1 MVRLLILML
10 FLAVNGFAK
19 PITCTFKLSLPSQQD
34 SFQLEVFKCYLSN
47 FRLYSQS
54 NELIFTDT
62 NAFLIELS
70 DSVLTHTIT
79 IDCPV
84 NVTPKTIVY
93 SIGLDSVSNT
103 SGALSGAL
111 DPLYGMFWTWQSG
124 YIHLKLEGKFV
135 KTSSP
140 KTALEF
146 HLGGYRWP
154 NATLIDKQ
162 VDIKSDKIIVDIQL
176 NQFIKNLNKGVSTK
190 IMSPGPLAKQVF
202 NTFSNSFVP
211 MQPCN

>member
-10 FLAVNGFAK
+10 LMAVNGFAK
-19 PITCTFKLSLPSQQD
+19 PINCTFKLSLPPQQD

-47 FRLYSQS
+47 FRFYSQS
-54 NELIFTDT
+54 NELIFTDS
-62 NAFLIELS
+62 NALLIELS

-111 DPLYGMFWTWQSG
+111 DPLNGMFWTWQSG
-124 YIHLKLEGKFV
+124 YIHLKLEGTFF
-135 KTSSP
+135 KTGRP

-176 NQFIKNLNKGVSTK
+176 NEFLKYLNEGGSTK
-190 IMSPGPLAKQVF
+190 IMSPGPLAKQLF

-211 MQPCN
+211 MQP

>member
-1 MVRLLILML
+1 MMRLLNLML
-10 FLAVNGFAK
+10 LMAVNGFAK
-19 PITCTFKLSLPSQQD
+19 PINCTFKLSLPPQQD

-47 FRLYSQS
+47 FRFYSQS
-54 NELIFTDT
+54 NELIFTDS

-111 DPLYGMFWTWQSG
+111 DPLNGMFWTWQSG
-124 YIHLKLEGKFV
+124 YIHLKLVGTFF
-135 KTSSP
+135 KTGRP

-176 NQFIKNLNKGVSTK
+176 NEFLKYLNEGGSTK
-190 IMSPGPLAKQVF
+190 IMSPGPLAKQLF

-211 MQPCN
+211 MQP

>member
-10 FLAVNGFAK
+10 LMAVNGFAK
-19 PITCTFKLSLPSQQD
+19 PINCTFKLSLPPQQD

-47 FRLYSQS
+47 FRFYSQS
-54 NELIFTDT
+54 NELIFTDS

-111 DPLYGMFWTWQSG
+111 DPLNGMFWTWQSG

-162 VDIKSDKIIVDIQL
+162 VDIKYESIIVDIQL
-176 NQFIKNLNKGVSTK
+176 SNFLKHLNKGVSTK

-202 NTFSNSFVP
+202 NTISNSFVP
-211 MQPCN
+211 MQP

>member
-10 FLAVNGFAK
+10 LMAFNGFAK
-19 PITCTFKLSLPSQQD
+19 PINCTFKLSLPPQQD

-47 FRLYSQS
+47 FRFYSQS
-54 NELIFTDT
+54 NELIFTDS
-62 NAFLIELS
+62 NAYLIELS
-70 DSVLTHTIT
+70 DSFLTHTIT

-111 DPLYGMFWTWQSG
+111 DLLNGMFWTWQSG

-162 VDIKSDKIIVDIQL
+162 VDIKHESIIVDIQL
-176 NQFIKNLNKGVSTK
+176 SYFLKHLNKGLSTK

-202 NTFSNSFVP
+202 NTISNSFVP
-211 MQPCN
+211 MQP

>member
-1 MVRLLILML
+1 MMRLLNLML
-10 FLAVNGFAK
+10 LMAVNGFAK
-19 PITCTFKLSLPSQQD
+19 PINCTFKLSLPPQQD

-47 FRLYSQS
+47 FRFYSQS
-54 NELIFTDT
+54 NELIFTDS

-111 DPLYGMFWTWQSG
+111 DPLNGMFWTWQSG
-124 YIHLKLEGKFV
+124 YIHLKLEGTFF
-135 KTSSP
+135 KTGRP

-176 NQFIKNLNKGVSTK
+176 NEFLKYLNEGGSTK
-190 IMSPGPLAKQVF
+190 IMSPGPLAKQLF

-211 MQPCN
+211 MQP

>member
-10 FLAVNGFAK
+10 LMAVNGFAK
-19 PITCTFKLSLPSQQD
+19 PINCTFKLSLPSQQD

-47 FRLYSQS
+47 FRFYSQS
-54 NELIFTDT
+54 NELIFTDS

-111 DPLYGMFWTWQSG
+111 DPLNGMFWTWQSG
-124 YIHLKLEGKFV
+124 YIHLKLEGTFF
-135 KTSSP
+135 KTGRP

-162 VDIKSDKIIVDIQL
+162 ADIKYESIIVDIQL
-176 NQFIKNLNKGVSTK
+176 SIFLKHLNKGLSTK

-202 NTFSNSFVP
+202 NTISNSFVP
-211 MQPCN
+211 MQP

>member
-47 FRLYSQS
+47 FRFYSQS
-54 NELIFTDT
+54 NELIFTDS

-111 DPLYGMFWTWQSG
+111 DPLNGMFWTWQSG
-124 YIHLKLEGKFV
+124 YIHLKLEGTFF
-135 KTSSP
+135 KTGRP

-162 VDIKSDKIIVDIQL
+162 VDIKYESIIVDIQL
-176 NQFIKNLNKGVSTK
+176 SIFLKHLNKGLSTK

-202 NTFSNSFVP
+202 NTISNSFVP
-211 MQPCN
+211 MQP

>member
-10 FLAVNGFAK
+10 LMAVNGFAK
-19 PITCTFKLSLPSQQD
+19 PINCTFKLSLPSQQD

-47 FRLYSQS
+47 FRFYSQS
-54 NELIFTDT
+54 NELIFSDT
-62 NAFLIELS
+62 NAFLIVLT

-79 IDCPV
+79 IDCPE
-84 NVTPKTIVY
+84 NFTPKTIIY

-111 DPLYGMFWTWQSG
+111 DPLNGMFWTWQSG
-124 YIHLKLEGKFV
+124 YIHLKLEGTFF
-135 KTSSP
+135 KTGRP

-162 VDIKSDKIIVDIQL
+162 VDIKYESIIVDIQL
-176 NQFIKNLNKGVSTK
+176 SDFLKHLNKGLSTK

-202 NTFSNSFVP
+202 NTISNSFVP
-211 MQPCN
+211 MQP

>member
-10 FLAVNGFAK
+10 LMAVNGFAK
-19 PITCTFKLSLPSQQD
+19 PINCTFKLSLPPQQD

-47 FRLYSQS
+47 FRFYSQS
-54 NELIFTDT
+54 NELIFTDS

-111 DPLYGMFWTWQSG
+111 DPLNGMFWTWQSG
-124 YIHLKLEGKFV
+124 YIHLKLEGTFF
-135 KTSSP
+135 KTGRP

-162 VDIKSDKIIVDIQL
+162 VDIKYESIIVDIQL
-176 NQFIKNLNKGVSTK
+176 SIFLKHLNKGLSTK

-202 NTFSNSFVP
+202 NTISNSFVP
-211 MQPCN
+211 MQP

>member
-1 MVRLLILML
+1 MMRLLILML
-10 FLAVNGFAK
+10 LIAVNGFAN

-54 NELIFTDT
+54 NELIFSDT

-70 DSVLTHTIT
+70 DSVLTHTVT

-93 SIGLDSVSNT
+93 SIGLDSVCNT

-111 DPLYGMFWTWQSG
+111 DPLNGMFWTWQSG
-124 YIHLKLEGKFV
+124 YIHLKLEGKYF
-135 KTSSP
+135 KNSSP

-176 NQFIKNLNKGVSTK
+176 NVFLKHLNEGVSTK

-202 NTFSNSFVP
+202 NAFSNSFVP
-211 MQPCN
+211 MQP

>member
-10 FLAVNGFAK
+10 LMAVNGFAK
-19 PITCTFKLSLPSQQD
+19 PINCTFKLSLPPQQD

-47 FRLYSQS
+47 FRFYSQS
-54 NELIFTDT
+54 NELIFTDS

-111 DPLYGMFWTWQSG
+111 DPLNGMFWTWQSG
-124 YIHLKLEGKFV
+124 YIHLKLEGTFF
-135 KTSSP
+135 KTGRP
-140 KTALEF
+140 KAALEF

-162 VDIKSDKIIVDIQL
+162 VDIKYESIIVDIQL
-176 NQFIKNLNKGVSTK
+176 SNFLKHLNKGLSTK

-202 NTFSNSFVP
+202 NTISNSFVP
-211 MQPCN
+211 MQP

>member
-10 FLAVNGFAK
+10 LMAVNGFAK
-19 PITCTFKLSLPSQQD
+19 PINCTFKLSLPSQQD

-47 FRLYSQS
+47 FRFYSQS
-54 NELIFTDT
+54 NELIFTDS

-111 DPLYGMFWTWQSG
+111 DPLNGMFWTWQSG
-124 YIHLKLEGKFV
+124 YIHLKLEGTFF
-135 KTSSP
+135 KTGRP

-162 VDIKSDKIIVDIQL
+162 VDIKYESIIVDIQL
-176 NQFIKNLNKGVSTK
+176 SIFLKHLNKGLSTK

-202 NTFSNSFVP
+202 NTISNSFVP
-211 MQPCN
+211 MQP

>member
-10 FLAVNGFAK
+10 LMAVNGFAK
-19 PITCTFKLSLPSQQD
+19 PINCTFKLSLPSQQD

-47 FRLYSQS
+47 FRFYSQS
-54 NELIFTDT
+54 NELIFTDS

-111 DPLYGMFWTWQSG
+111 DPLNGR
-124 YIHLKLEGKFV
+124 
-135 KTSSP
+135 P

-162 VDIKSDKIIVDIQL
+162 VDIKYESIIVDIQL
-176 NQFIKNLNKGVSTK
+176 SDFLKHLNKGVSTK

-202 NTFSNSFVP
+202 NTISNSFVP
-211 MQPCN
+211 MQP